1 MAEKEKAAMG
11 IDKMLIQ
18 DNSYRKDR
26 FSRTEM
32 ASDSNQD
39 ASQRMQN

>member
-1 MAEKEKAAMG
+1 MAEKEKAAIG

-18 DNSYRKDR
+18 DNSYRKNK

-39 ASQRMQN
+39 ASQQIQN